1 MIFPW
6 QDRDRRLSWLKAIVF
21 VLLFAPAIWL
31 VDQVAT
37 GEFGPVPLGGMTYW
51 SGVWATTLLLLALAV
66 TPAAVILRW
75 SRLILVRRMI
85 GVAAL
90 AYTIA
95 HLFIYFALRFWNF
108 ASIAHEMATRLSL
121 IIATLATLGLV
132 ALGVTS
138 LDAAVRRMGRNWQLL
153 HNAVY
158 ACAAL
163 ALVHYLMS
171 PDSYPEQA
179 LLSGAFFWLM
189 AWRALQRR
197 RLGTNPAALAAL
209 AAVSCVFTAVLE
221 ALWIWA
227 YHGYGPG
234 ETFGNDFNLVFGIA
248 PAWKILALGLVI
260 ALAAAIRNATG
271 HARLEP
277 RGARGSG

>member
-1 MIFPW
+1 
-6 QDRDRRLSWLKAIVF
+6 
-21 VLLFAPAIWL
+21 
-31 VDQVAT
+31 
-37 GEFGPVPLGGMTYW
+37 
-51 SGVWATTLLLLALAV
+51 
-66 TPAAVILRW
+66 
-75 SRLILVRRMI
+75 
-85 GVAAL
+85 
-90 AYTIA
+90 
-95 HLFIYFALRFWNF
+95 
-108 ASIAHEMATRLSL
+108 
-121 IIATLATLGLV
+121 
-132 ALGVTS
+132 
-138 LDAAVRRMGRNWQLL
+138 
-153 HNAVY
+153 
-158 ACAAL
+158 
-163 ALVHYLMS
+163 
-171 PDSYPEQA
+171 
-179 LLSGAFFWLM
+179 
-189 AWRALQRR
+189 LQRR